1 MKLRLVAP
9 GEGNRFLAQF
19 PSGRGRGSRTLLLP
33 PAGLP
38 AVSLCVVRGGGEDDD
53 KGKKKIKIKQKKSG
67 PDLNV
72 FYLTWLNK
80 DSE

>member
-38 AVSLCVVRGGGEDDD
+38 AVLLCVVSGGGGEDDD
-53 KGKKKIKIKQKKSG
+53 KG
-67 PDLNV
+67 
-72 FYLTWLNK
+72 
-80 DSE
+80 